1 MNKLLRIFRSVLVL
15 LAAAIFFAVSQ
26 DANAQTAERK
36 VTINVRPARSVE
48 ERVADK
54 VMEKELRRRLNLKR
68 GE

>member
-1 MNKLLRIFRSVLVL
+1 MNKILRIFRSVLVL

-26 DANAQTAERK
+26 DANAQTAEQN

-54 VMEKELRRRLNLKR
+54 VKEKELRKHSNLKR